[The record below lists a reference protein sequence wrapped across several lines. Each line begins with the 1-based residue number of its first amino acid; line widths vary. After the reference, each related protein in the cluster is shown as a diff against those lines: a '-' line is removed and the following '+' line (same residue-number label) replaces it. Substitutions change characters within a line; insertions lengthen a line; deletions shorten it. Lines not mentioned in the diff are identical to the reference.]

1 MLELKMQFKL
11 SPIYAA
17 LLSLSSSIAIA
28 EEAIQIAEVLLVPR
42 VDVIGGQEQLLK
54 TPSSATIIEQD
65 ELEASH
71 VFTTNEALR
80 KVPGVVVRDEEG
92 FGMRPNI
99 GIRGL
104 NPTRSTKVLL
114 LEDGIPLTYAPYGA
128 NESYYHPTID
138 RFSSIEVLKGA
149 SQIKFGPLTAGGV
162 INYITPNAPEKF
174 GGHVSITGGNRDYL
188 NTKINVGGN
197 GMLFDYTHKQGD
209 GARDNTHSNIEDV
222 NFKVTKDI
230 SDNQAI
236 TLRANWF
243 TEDSQVSYSGIT
255 QGEYNNFGGEYNPF
269 KHDNFETTR
278 YGLSATHDWQINT
291 NALLTTNL
299 YYSYFDRDWWRQQSN
314 TTLNNVSGF
323 IPSPNPD
330 TNGCRTFSENRLNGL
345 ATNGDNC
352 RANQGRLRTYNT
364 YGVEPRLMVAHAWG
378 ELEIGA
384 KAHFEDQERK
394 QKNGTSS
401 SARDGSLRENNER
414 QTDAYSGF
422 ISNRFDIGQFSITPA
437 IRYEHIKNERTN
449 RCTTISNTTTCPG
462 INPGANGDDTLDEW
476 IPGLAVAY
484 NPNANLMLFAGVH
497 EGFAPPRTEDLI
509 NNTGG
514 LVEVDAEKSTNWEVG
529 FRAKPSKNF
538 NVDATAFY
546 NDFKNLIAVGSVASG
561 NITNA
566 AQGKATFAGLE
577 LAGNYDFDNGIYSRL
592 AYTWLPVAEQDAP
605 FRQANDNT
613 LILGSAKGNRQPY
626 APKNTLTAALGYKMN
641 SWNVQL
647 EAVHVG
653 KQYADFAETGAVPNT
668 DLGLTGQI
676 GEISSYTV
684 YNAAVN
690 YTLPEYKTTL
700 FLVGKNIFDNDYIV
714 DRTRGILTG
723 TPALI
728 HVGMRYDF

>member
-1 MLELKMQFKL
+1 MQFKL

-54 TPSSATIIEQD
+54 TPSSAMIIEQD

-114 LEDGIPLTYAPYGA
+114 LEDGIPVTYAPYGA

-138 RFSSIEVLKGA
+138 RFSSIEVLKGS

-162 INYITPNAPEKF
+162 VNYITPNAPEKF

-197 GMLFDYTHKQGD
+197 GMLFDYTHKEGD

-222 NFKVTKDI
+222 NFKVTKGL
-230 SDNQAI
+230 NENHAI

-243 TEDSQVSYSGIT
+243 TESSQVSYSGIT

-269 KHDNFETTR
+269 KHDDFETTR

-314 TTLNNVSGF
+314 TTESNVAGF
-323 IPSPNPD
+323 IPLPNPD
-330 TNGCRTFSENRLNGL
+330 TNGCRTFAQDRTAGL

-364 YGVEPRLMVAHAWG
+364 YGVEPRLTVSHAWG
-378 ELEIGA
+378 ELELGA

-401 SARDGSLRENNER
+401 AARTGTLSENNER

-437 IRYEHIKNERTN
+437 VRYEHIKNKRTN
-449 RCTTISNTTTCPG
+449 RCTTVGSTTTCPG
-462 INPGANGDDTLDEW
+462 ANPGANGDNTLDEW
-476 IPGLAVAY
+476 IPGIALAY
-484 NPNANLMLFAGVH
+484 NPNERLTVFAGVH

-509 NNTGG
+509 GPAGG
-514 LVEVDAEKSTNWEVG
+514 SVDVDVEKSTNWEVG

-538 NVDATAFY
+538 NVESTAFY
-546 NDFKNLIAVGSVASG
+546 NDFKNLIAVGSVAS
-561 NITNA
+561 NVNL
-566 AQGKATFAGLE
+566 AQGEATFAGLE
-577 LAGNYDFDNGIYSRL
+577 LSGKYEFDNGFYSRL
-592 AYTWLPVAEQDAP
+592 AYTWLPVAEQDTP
-605 FRQANDNT
+605 FRQVSNNAIVGAPLNP
-613 LILGSAKGNRQPY
+613 SKAGNRQPY
-626 APKNTLTAALGYKMN
+626 APKNTVTAALGYKVGG
-641 SWNVQL
+641 WDAQL
-647 EAVHVG
+647 EAVHMG
-653 KQYADFAETGAVPNT
+653 KQFSDFAETGDVPNSA
-668 DLGLTGQI
+668 LGLTGQI
-676 GEISSYTV
+676 GEIASYTIW
-684 YNAAVN
+684 NAALN
-690 YTLPEYKTTL
+690 YRYAPYNTT
-700 FLVGKNIFDNDYIV
+700 FFVTGKNLFDKDYIA
-714 DRTRGILTG
+714 DRTRGIITG
-723 TPALI
+723 MPRLI
-728 HVGMRYDF
+728 QVGMRYDF

>member
-1 MLELKMQFKL
+1 MQLKI
-11 SPIYAA
+11 SPIYVA
-17 LLSLSSSIAIA
+17 LLSLSSSFVVAN
-28 EEAIQIAEVLLVPR
+28 EAQMQAEVLVVPR
-42 VDVIGGQEQLLK
+42 LDVIGNQEQLGK
-54 TPSSATIIEQD
+54 TPSSATIIEQE

-71 VFTTNEALR
+71 VYTTNEALR
-80 KVPGVVVRDEEG
+80 KAPGVVVRDEEG

-114 LEDGIPLTYAPYGA
+114 LEDGIPVTYAPYGA

-174 GGHVSITGGNRDYL
+174 GGHISITGGNRDYL

-209 GARDNTHSNIEDV
+209 GARDNTQSNLEDV
-222 NFKVTKDI
+222 NFKITKDI

-255 QGEYNNFGGEYNPF
+255 QREYNNFGGEYNPF
-269 KHDNFETTR
+269 KHDDFETTR

-314 TTLNNVSGF
+314 TTASNISSGV
-323 IPSPNPD
+323 
-330 TNGCRTFSENRLNGL
+330 GCAAFATARINGL
-345 ATNGDNC
+345 ATNGDDC
-352 RANQGRLRTYNT
+352 QGNQGRLRTYNT
-364 YGVEPRLMVAHAWG
+364 YGVEPRLTVAHAWG
-378 ELEIGA
+378 ELEVGA
-384 KAHFEDQERK
+384 KAHFEDQERR

-401 SARDGSLRENNER
+401 AARDGSLSENNER

-422 ISNRFDIGQFSITPA
+422 VSNRFDLGKFSITPVV
-437 IRYEHIKNERTN
+437 RYEYIKNERTN
-449 RCTTISNTTTCPG
+449 RLT
-462 INPGANGDDTLDEW
+462 GANGEARLSEW
-476 IPGLAVAY
+476 IPGIAVAY
-484 NPNANLMLFAGVH
+484 NPHERLTMFAGVH

-514 LVEVDAEKSTNWEVG
+514 LVEVEAEKSTNWEVG

-538 NVDATAFY
+538 NVESTAFY
-546 NDFKNLIAVGSVASG
+546 NDFKNLIAVGSVAS
-561 NITNA
+561 NVNLS
-566 AQGKATFAGLE
+566 QGEATFAGLE
-577 LAGNYDFDNGIYSRL
+577 LAGQYDFDNGFYSRM

-605 FRQANDNT
+605 FRQVSNNA
-613 LILGSAKGNRQPY
+613 IVGGSKAGNRQPY

-641 SWNVQL
+641 SWDAQL

-653 KQYADFAETGAVPNT
+653 KQFSDFAETGDVPNSA
-668 DLGLTGQI
+668 LGLTGQI
-676 GEISSYTV
+676 GEIASYTIW
-684 YNAAVN
+684 NAALN
-690 YTLPEYKTTL
+690 YRYAPYHTT
-700 FLVGKNIFDNDYIV
+700 FYVTGKNLFDKDYIT

-723 TPALI
+723 MPRLVQ
-728 HVGMRYDF
+728 VGVRYDF

>member
-1 MLELKMQFKL
+1 MQFKL

-17 LLSLSSSIAIA
+17 LLSLSSTIALA
-28 EEAIQIAEVLLVPR
+28 EEAIQIAEVILVPR
-42 VDVIGGQEQLLK
+42 VDVIGNQEQLLK
-54 TPSSATIIEQD
+54 TPSSAMIIEQD

-71 VFTTNEALR
+71 VFTTSEALR

-128 NESYYHPTID
+128 NESYYHPVID

-162 INYITPNAPEKF
+162 VNYITPNAPEKF
-174 GGHVSITGGNRDYL
+174 GGHLNVTVGNRDYL

-209 GARDNTHSNIEDV
+209 GARDNTQSNVEDV

-255 QGEYNNFGGEYNPF
+255 QREYNNFGGEYNPF
-269 KHDNFETTR
+269 NHDDFETTR

-314 TTLNNVSGF
+314 TTASNISSGV
-323 IPSPNPD
+323 
-330 TNGCRTFSENRLNGL
+330 GCAAFATARINGL

-352 RANQGRLRTYNT
+352 QGNQGRLRTYNT
-364 YGVEPRLMVAHAWG
+364 YGLEPRLTVTHAWG
-378 ELEIGA
+378 ELELGA

-394 QKNGTSS
+394 QLNGTSS
-401 SARDGSLRENNER
+401 VARSGTLVENNER
-414 QTDAYSGF
+414 KTDAYSGF

-449 RCTTISNTTTCPG
+449 RLT
-462 INPGANGDDTLDEW
+462 GANGADTFDEW
-476 IPGLAVAY
+476 IPGIAVAY
-484 NPNANLMLFAGVH
+484 NPHERLTMFAGVH

-514 LVEVDAEKSTNWEVG
+514 LVEVEAEKSTNWEVG

-538 NVDATAFY
+538 NVESTAFY
-546 NDFKNLIAVGSVASG
+546 NDFKNLIAVGSVAS
-561 NITNA
+561 NVNLS
-566 AQGKATFAGLE
+566 QGEATFAGLE
-577 LAGNYDFDNGIYSRL
+577 LAGQYDFENGFYSRM

-605 FRQANDNT
+605 FRQVSNNA
-613 LILGSAKGNRQPY
+613 IVGGSKEGNRQPY
-626 APKNTLTAALGYKMN
+626 APKNTFTTALGYKMN
-641 SWNVQL
+641 NWNVQL

-653 KQYADFAETGAVPNT
+653 KQYADFAETESPTV
-668 DLGLTGQI
+668 DGQR
-676 GEISSYTV
+676 GEIASYTI
-684 YNAAVN
+684 YNAAIN
-690 YTLPEYKTTL
+690 YALPTYKTTL
-700 FLVGKNIFDNDYIV
+700 FLVGKNIFDKDYIV

-728 HVGMRYDF
+728 QVGMRYDF